1 MKNLKSRRLIY
12 VILSVV
18 VLILS
23 ALPIVMREDAAITRY
38 SNISIVFAFC
48 SVVYAVVAILLKK
61 KGNLFTIRVNNILL
75 ALMHTLDEDKSYTKS
90 IEYKKEFELSAF
102 IFCVTIPAYITFAF
116 FANGFYSALSQA
128 LGWTIFRVVAIIIVA
143 IILPLIKRIKEN
155 KQQRIKDE
163 AERKEQ
169 ENRESMGKWK

>member
-23 ALPIVMREDAAITRY
+23 ALPIVMREDAVITRY

-61 KGNLFTIRVNNILL
+61 KGNLFTHHVNDILL

-90 IEYKKEFELSAF
+90 IEYKKEFELTAF
-102 IFCVTIPAYITFAF
+102 IYCATIPPYITLAF
-116 FANGFYSALSQA
+116 FAGDFYSTLSQV
-128 LGWTIFRVVAIIIVA
+128 LGWSILRLVVILTVAIV
-143 IILPLIKRIKEN
+143 PRMTKLIKTK
-155 KQQRIKDE
+155 KQQHIKDE
-163 AERKEQ
+163 ADRKAQER
-169 ENRESMGKWK
+169 RESMGTWK